1 MTDARKQTT
10 LTYRSRPDA
19 TADENFRAYLDC
31 FRRARTEST
40 PGVIFTFDSALSHP
54 MRSTFEF
61 AVRETRTTVG
71 TLLYAATGPH
81 ALAAAAQSPVRSGAF
96 VQATL
101 VMKGAVHVTHN
112 DTTHLIKS
120 NALIV
125 KDPTTPFV
133 WSVQGSCEWF
143 SIIVPAD
150 YFAAHTNVPL
160 RTFLSRVLTLEKP
173 EGRLLRNVMMLTH
186 RMLDTL
192 DARDAADAVDG
203 MLCFMRPLLM
213 SDYRARRSEDLLS
226 KHDRIR
232 GDAINCMQKML
243 GRPEV
248 TVKTIA
254 DACGVSPRVL
264 SAVFREVGDSPAA
277 RLLRLRLEYAKVY
290 LTESHTKAHSVSDV
304 ARYCGFRSSA
314 HFSRVFKALYGVSPR
329 AMKKKSVLESSN

>member
-1 MTDARKQTT
+1 MTDARRQTT
-10 LTYRSRPDA
+10 RTFRSRPDA
-19 TADENFRAYLDC
+19 SADENFRAYLDC

-40 PGVIFTFDSALSHP
+40 PGVTFAFDTALSHT
-54 MRSTFEF
+54 MRSSFDF
-61 AVRETRTTVG
+61 VVRETRTTVG
-71 TLLYAATGPH
+71 TLLYAETSPH
-81 ALAAAAQSPVRSGAF
+81 ALAASAQAPVRSGAF
-96 VQATL
+96 VQAAL
-101 VMKGAVHVTHN
+101 VMKGAVHVTLN
-112 DTTHLIKS
+112 DTTVLAKS
-120 NALIV
+120 DTLIV

-133 WSVQGSCEWF
+133 WSAQETCEWF
-143 SIIVPAD
+143 SFIVPSD

-186 RMLDTL
+186 RMLDSL

-213 SDYRARRSEDLLS
+213 SDYRTRRTNALLS

-243 GRPEV
+243 GRPDV
-248 TVKTIA
+248 TVRTIA
-254 DACGVSPRVL
+254 EACGVSPRVL

-277 RLLRLRLEYAKVY
+277 RLLRLRLEHAKVY
-290 LTESHTKAHSVSDV
+290 LTETHTKALSVSDV

-314 HFSRVFKALYGVSPR
+314 HFSRAFKALFGVSPR
-329 AMKKKSVLESSN
+329 TMKKKSVLESSN